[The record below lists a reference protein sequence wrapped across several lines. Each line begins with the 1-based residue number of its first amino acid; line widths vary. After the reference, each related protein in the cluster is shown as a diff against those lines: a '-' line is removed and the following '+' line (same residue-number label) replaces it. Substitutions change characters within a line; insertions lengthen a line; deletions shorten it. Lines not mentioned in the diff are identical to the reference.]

1 MRRLTGLFGFIT
13 VMWVMILGITAF
25 LINFVAPID
34 FVLFR
39 NGLDRL
45 IISLMQASIAIIIII
60 ILVWGLNKMKE
71 IYIQK
76 NCNCK
81 KVSINYTS

>member
-1 MRRLTGLFGFIT
+1 MRLTGLLGFIT
-13 VMWVMILGITAF
+13 VMWVMILAITAF

-45 IISLMQASIAIIIII
+45 IVSLMQASIAIIIVMIF
-60 ILVWGLNKMKE
+60 VWGLNKMKE
-71 IYIQK
+71 IYMQK
-76 NCNCK
+76 K
-81 KVSINYTS
+81 LQL

>member
-1 MRRLTGLFGFIT
+1 MMLTGLLGFIT
-13 VMWVMILGITAF
+13 VMWVMILAITAF
-25 LINFVAPID
+25 LLNFVAPID

-45 IISLMQASIAIIIII
+45 IVSLMQTSIAIIIVM

-71 IYIQK
+71 IYMQK
-76 NCNCK
+76 K
-81 KVSINYTS
+81 LQL

>member
-1 MRRLTGLFGFIT
+1 MRLTGLLGFMT
-13 VMWVMILGITAF
+13 VMWIMILGITAF

-34 FVLFR
+34 LILFR

-45 IISLMQASIAIIIII
+45 TISLMQASIAIIIII
-60 ILVWGLNKMKE
+60 ILIWGLNKMKE

-76 NCNCK
+76 K
-81 KVSINYTS
+81 LQL

>member
-1 MRRLTGLFGFIT
+1 MRLTGLLGSIT
-13 VMWVMILGITAF
+13 VMWVMILAITAF

-34 FVLFR
+34 LILFR

-76 NCNCK
+76 K
-81 KVSINYTS
+81 LQL

>member
-1 MRRLTGLFGFIT
+1 MRLTGLLGFIT
-13 VMWVMILGITAF
+13 VMWVMILAITAF
-25 LINFVAPID
+25 LLNIVAPID

-45 IISLMQASIAIIIII
+45 IVSLMQASIAIIIVM

-71 IYIQK
+71 IYMQK
-76 NCNCK
+76 K
-81 KVSINYTS
+81 LQL

>member
-1 MRRLTGLFGFIT
+1 MVLTGLLGFIT
-13 VMWVMILGITAF
+13 VMWVMILAIAAF

-45 IISLMQASIAIIIII
+45 IISLMQASIAIIIIM

-71 IYIQK
+71 IYMQK
-76 NCNCK
+76 K
-81 KVSINYTS
+81 LQL

>member
-1 MRRLTGLFGFIT
+1 MRLTGLLGFMT

-34 FVLFR
+34 LILFR

-60 ILVWGLNKMKE
+60 VLIWGLNKMKE

-76 NCNCK
+76 K
-81 KVSINYTS
+81 LQL

>member
-1 MRRLTGLFGFIT
+1 MRLLGLLAFIT
-13 VMWVMILGITAF
+13 VMWIMILAITAF

-39 NGLDRL
+39 NGLDRF
-45 IISLMQASIAIIIII
+45 IVSLMQASIAIVIIV

-71 IYIQK
+71 IYMQK
-76 NCNCK
+76 K
-81 KVSINYTS
+81 LQL

>member
-1 MRRLTGLFGFIT
+1 MRLLGLLGFIT
-13 VMWVMILGITAF
+13 VMWTMILAITAF

-45 IISLMQASIAIIIII
+45 IISLTQASIAIIIII

-71 IYIQK
+71 VYMQK
-76 NCNCK
+76 K
-81 KVSINYTS
+81 LQL

>member
-1 MRRLTGLFGFIT
+1 MRLNGLLGFIT
-13 VMWVMILGITAF
+13 VMWVMILAITAF
-25 LINFVAPID
+25 LLNFVAPID

-45 IISLMQASIAIIIII
+45 IVSLMQTSIAIIIVM

-71 IYIQK
+71 IYMQK
-76 NCNCK
+76 K
-81 KVSINYTS
+81 LQL

>member
-1 MRRLTGLFGFIT
+1 MRLTGLLGFMT

-34 FVLFR
+34 LILFR

-45 IISLMQASIAIIIII
+45 IISLIQASIAIIIII
-60 ILVWGLNKMKE
+60 ILIWGLNKMKE

-76 NCNCK
+76 K
-81 KVSINYTS
+81 LQL

>member
-1 MRRLTGLFGFIT
+1 MRLTGLLGFII
-13 VMWVMILGITAF
+13 VMWVMILAITAF

-34 FVLFR
+34 FILFR

-45 IISLMQASIAIIIII
+45 IVSLMQASIAIIIVM

-71 IYIQK
+71 IYMQK
-76 NCNCK
+76 K
-81 KVSINYTS
+81 LQL

>member
-1 MRRLTGLFGFIT
+1 MRLTGLLGFMT

-34 FVLFR
+34 LILFR

-60 ILVWGLNKMKE
+60 ILIWGLNKMKE
-71 IYIQK
+71 IYMQK
-76 NCNCK
+76 K
-81 KVSINYTS
+81 LQL

>member
-1 MRRLTGLFGFIT
+1 MRLTGLLGFIT
-13 VMWVMILGITAF
+13 VMWVMILAITAF
-25 LINFVAPID
+25 LLNFVAPID

-45 IISLMQASIAIIIII
+45 IVSLMQASIAIIIVM

-71 IYIQK
+71 VYMQK
-76 NCNCK
+76 K
-81 KVSINYTS
+81 LQL

>member
-1 MRRLTGLFGFIT
+1 MRLTGLLGFIT
-13 VMWVMILGITAF
+13 VMWVMILAITAI
-25 LINFVAPID
+25 LLNIVAPID

-45 IISLMQASIAIIIII
+45 IVSLMQASIAIIIVM

-71 IYIQK
+71 IYMQK
-76 NCNCK
+76 K
-81 KVSINYTS
+81 LQL

>member
-1 MRRLTGLFGFIT
+1 MRLTGLLGFMT

-25 LINFVAPID
+25 LINFVAPMDLI
-34 FVLFR
+34 LFR

-60 ILVWGLNKMKE
+60 ILIWGLNKMKE

-76 NCNCK
+76 K
-81 KVSINYTS
+81 LQL